1 MKHRILIVVSIAFV
15 FVGLGWTAYRAVA
28 PPDTQLSKF
37 VPAGPLLY
45 LEAKDFSSLLSEW
58 NSSPHK
64 GQWLKSDSYE
74 MFSRSRLFLRLQ
86 AAGQQFAAAA
96 GLPADLDFFSQVAGQ
111 RSAVALYDIGKLQ
124 FLYIT
129 YLPSAKSMQT
139 SLYQTRSKFEPRIAG
154 GVGFYVRRDPDSER
168 EVVFAIAGDY
178 LLLATREDLI
188 ADALQLMAGKPDRTV
203 ESDPSWTQATSAA
216 GQAGDLRMVL
226 DLQTLVP
233 NGYFRTYWVQQNIT
247 DLSQYSAAVSD
258 LFRSGSEY
266 REERVLVRKKEP
278 DHPSS
283 AESLAA
289 AADLSRFVPDI
300 AGEYVSAAHPSAES
314 CFALLETKILAPHL
328 GPAPVSQFAPQVV
341 FTSVEQAGGSD
352 LETPID
358 QAPAEAPVT
367 RSASALK
374 DLLDKTP
381 VLASLQLQSTR
392 RDPAGV
398 FVRIHSAVVLS
409 ASSDWSEGAVRSAL
423 TEFVRPGL
431 TAGQLGVW
439 WQQKSGYQQLDGL
452 WPLTVAVRG
461 KYLLVSDDPTLTESV
476 LSNLEKKSERKPLD
490 YYAGF
495 NHKRERENFSR
506 FTGLVDRPGATA
518 SFANN
523 SPREPQFFS
532 GNIAS
537 LSGTLADVSAERIE
551 IRSDGG
557 KVKQTVTYEWSQ

>member
-1 MKHRILIVVSIAFV
+1 MKHRILTVVSIALA
-15 FVGLGWTAYRAVA
+15 FVGMGWAAYRAAA

-45 LEAKDFSSLLSEW
+45 LEAKDFSWLLTEW
-58 NSSPHK
+58 NSSPQK
-64 GQWLKSDSYE
+64 RQWLKSDSYE
-74 MFSRSRLFLRLQ
+74 MFARSRLFLRLQ
-86 AAGQQFAAAA
+86 GAGQQFAVAA

-111 RSAVALYDIGKLQ
+111 RSALALYDIGKLQ

-154 GVGFYVRRDPDSER
+154 GVDFYVRRDPDSER
-168 EVVFAIAGDY
+168 EVAFAIAGDY

-203 ESDPSWTQATSAA
+203 ESDPWWTQATSAA

-226 DLQTLVP
+226 DLETLVP

-258 LFRSGSEY
+258 LFPSGRDY

-278 DHPSS
+278 DHPAS

-289 AADLSRFVPDI
+289 AADLSRLVPDT
-300 AGEYVSAAHPSAES
+300 AGVYVSSANPSAES
-314 CFALLETKILAPHL
+314 CLALLETKILAPHL
-328 GPAPVSQFAPQVV
+328 GPAPVSQFAPQLQL
-341 FTSVEQAGGSD
+341 TSGEQGGGSD
-352 LETPID
+352 LESRID
-358 QAPAEAPVT
+358 QATAAVPVT
-367 RSASALK
+367 SSASGLK
-374 DLLDKTP
+374 AVLDKTP
-381 VLASLQLQSTR
+381 VLASLQLHSTQS
-392 RDPAGV
+392 DPAGV
-398 FVRIHSAVVLS
+398 FIRIHSAVVLS
-409 ASSDWSEGAVRSAL
+409 ASSDWSEDAVRSAL
-423 TEFVRPGL
+423 AEFVRPGL
-431 TAGQLGVW
+431 TASQLGVS
-439 WQQKSGYQQLDGL
+439 WQEKSGYQQLNGL

-476 LSNLEKKSERKPLD
+476 LSNFQRKSERKPLD

-495 NHKRERENFSR
+495 NHKREREKFVR
-506 FTGLVDRPGATA
+506 FAGLVDRPSATTT
-518 SFANN
+518 FENG
-523 SPREPQFFS
+523 SPREPRFFS
-532 GNIAS
+532 GNMAS
-537 LSGTLADVSAERIE
+537 LSATLADVSAERIE

-557 KVKQTVTYEWSQ
+557 TVKQTVTYEWSQ